1 MDGTVQPE
9 GIDIIYVNI
18 RGVETFFRM
27 LRHKEFEMSEMSLS
41 SYVATLFQEDPPFIA
56 IPVFTSRFF
65 RHSSIFVNTESGINA
80 PKDMIGKRVGVPEYQ
95 ITAAVWIRG
104 ILSDEYGIS
113 VDNVRYF
120 TGGEE
125 EPGRIEKAALDL
137 PPNISVTPI
146 EHGKTLSRMLEDGE
160 IDALYAAS
168 IPSTYKTGNRVRRLF
183 SDYAEVEREYFK
195 RTRIFPIM
203 HTFVIRR
210 DVYKKYPWIAQSM
223 LKAMTL
229 AKKKAYD
236 RMYDTGS
243 LETMLP
249 WLIDYVE
256 ETRTLMG
263 EDYWPYGFAGNKHTL
278 ETFLRYSY
286 EQGLSKRQLKPE
298 ELFAPESLESFKL

>member
-1 MDGTVQPE
+1 MNGTVQPE

-41 SYVATLFQEDPPFIA
+41 SYVATLFQKDPPFIA

-125 EPGRIEKAALDL
+125 EPGRIEKAALSL

-168 IPSTYKTGNRVRRLF
+168 IPSTYKTGNHVRRLF

-236 RMYDTGS
+236 RLYDTGS